1 MESEEAE
8 RGRLRRRIEGTLIQK
23 EPPKNLSGGRIARG
37 LRRSDGAD
45 IVKRNASRKK
55 RYLMVFPG
63 GMTLQPG
70 AKIGQLEGLSTRT
83 PRLTIECPNGR
94 LELKGSLTFPNN
106 GLILVKG
113 GALVKVIDCFE
124 VAIVFGEW
132 AWIGSKQSNPGGVPE
147 PIPARIM
154 DETPSAAQDVWNSTE
169 RAAVAAEANGH
180 GADASGQTKSARK
193 RKDKASFIIDDDD
206 DDDFISDDEP
216 SDDLSEPK
224 AEAEVEI
231 EEKKPATKKRK
242 KSILALDGD
251 NEDGEDGDDGV
262 VVGDDDDVKFDID
275 ADVEVG
281 VNSTRPTRKR
291 KKSIIDIADDD
302 IDDELGPNADD
313 NDADDD
319 DDEVIFLDDDNADDE
334 HD

>member
-23 EPPKNLSGGRIARG
+23 EAPKNLSGGRIARG

-63 GMTLQPG
+63 GITLQPG

-113 GALVKVIDCFE
+113 GTLVKVIDCFE

-147 PIPARIM
+147 PIPTRIM

-169 RAAVAAEANGH
+169 RASVAADANGH
-180 GADASGQTKSARK
+180 EVDATGQTKSTRK
-193 RKDKASFIIDDDD
+193 RKEKVSFINDDDD
-206 DDDFISDDEP
+206 DDDFISDDDLC
-216 SDDLSEPK
+216 DDVIEAK
-224 AEAEVEI
+224 TEAEIEV
-231 EEKKPATKKRK
+231 EEKKAATTKKRK
-242 KSILALDGD
+242 KSILVSDDGD
-251 NEDGEDGDDGV
+251 SEDDDDGGDGAV
-262 VVGDDDDVKFDID
+262 IGDDDDVKFDID

-281 VNSTRPTRKR
+281 VSSSRPTRKR
-291 KKSIIDIADDD
+291 KKSIIDMDDD
-302 IDDELGPNADD
+302 TDDEPGDED
-313 NDADDD
+313 KDGDDD
-319 DDEVIFLDDDNADDE
+319 DDEVIFLDDDYEDE
-334 HD
+334 